1 MFHQTEE
8 GRVLLRK
15 AVSKRAFNFF
25 LCLFSVNLV
34 EEFVVIPK
42 LVIVGANGVDLQ
54 TKTRVAL
61 LDGSK

>member
-34 EEFVVIPK
+34 EESVVIPK
-42 LVIVGANGVDLQ
+42 LVIVGANGVDL
-54 TKTRVAL
+54 
-61 LDGSK
+61 